1 MASTYSACTSVP
13 RMIVMGNQRVTAGT
27 FTLSGAADTVT
38 TPLKFVNFAM
48 VTPQTAAAGSLSY
61 VVTSGT
67 ITVNSSVSGSKYNVI
82 AWGK

>member
-1 MASTYSACTSVP
+1 MASTYSAVTSVP

-27 FTLSGAADTVT
+27 FTLSGSADTIPV
-38 TPLKFVNFAM
+38 PLKFCNFAM
-48 VTPQTAAAGSLSY
+48 VTPQTAAVGSLSY

-67 ITVNSSVSGSKYNVI
+67 ITVNSSVSNSKYNVV